1 MPQSPD
7 LHSNNDSLNQE
18 QLRRLSESIMRTV
31 IDSALDAVIV
41 IDEKGFII
49 EWNQQATNTFG
60 WDRFWAI
67 GRRLSDTFIPE
78 RYREGH
84 ERGMQHFLRTGDGP
98 VLNKRLELT
107 AINKEG
113 KEFPVELSIIPNK
126 MDGVYFFSSFVRDLT
141 EIKKTERTL
150 NLVNELAVSLLG
162 KNSIE
167 EIAWEIT
174 KNTIGLLGLEDCVIY
189 ILDEDKQELYQTAAY
204 GAKNPEGYT
213 IENPIVI
220 PVGSGVVGQAA
231 LHKQTVLLN
240 DTSEFPEYIVDGDYK
255 NSELAVPII
264 HDGKVIG
271 VIDSEH
277 KEKNFYHKNHL
288 DAFTTIASLCSGAL
302 NSAIN
307 IKKREEAEQSLRES
321 EERWHNLI
329 LNMPEAVQITKNGK
343 VLYINPAG
351 VKLFEAKSKQ
361 DLIGLTADKLLTRFS
376 HGNLREIRKQIE
388 KIGTAE
394 PMEFEISTLEGNRK
408 FIEATSTIMYYKG
421 ERVVQSVLRDITEKK
436 ASDARLTRL
445 TSRLQTLLDNLN
457 TGVLMQEADNR
468 IVHANKQ
475 FSDIFDNQFSPEM
488 ITGQTC
494 DVLVKQAKEL
504 FINPDEFERQTAKI
518 LKNAQPSM
526 NEELKLVNGKI
537 LRRDFIPITHNGL
550 NIGSVWQYSDITD
563 IKMAEE
569 NLRRALESE
578 RSYNDLNRNFV
589 SMVSHEFRTP
599 LTSIHSTSELLLQF
613 SDRFNEEERKKRVK
627 RIYDSTRRMN
637 QLIEDVLTMGKLDSE
652 NSKIDL
658 KEVNFT
664 DLLNDLLK
672 VMNASELV
680 GRVVNIE
687 QGYEQDCIVTL
698 DINLTELILRN
709 LIENAAKYSE
719 SDKPI
724 NISYFKKD
732 RQFHFICQD
741 FGIGIPEKEQAHIFE
756 SFKRAGNTAE
766 IKGTGLGLAIVKKAV
781 DRLNGELAF
790 ISEEG
795 KGTTFTL
802 KLPLID
808 HFDEKSRIIKQK
820 K

>member
-1 MPQSPD
+1 
-7 LHSNNDSLNQE
+7 
-18 QLRRLSESIMRTV
+18 MRTV

-41 IDEKGFII
+41 IDEKGIII
-49 EWNQQATNTFG
+49 EWNQQATQTFG
-60 WDRFWAI
+60 WERSWAI
-67 GRRLSDTFIPE
+67 GRRLSDTFLPQ
-78 RYREGH
+78 RYREAH
-84 ERGMQHFLRTGDGP
+84 ERGMQHFLQTGDGP

-107 AINKEG
+107 AVNKDG

-150 NLVNELAVSLLG
+150 NAVNELAVTLLG

-174 KNTIGLLGLEDCVIY
+174 KNTMGLLDLEDCVIY
-189 ILDEDKQELYQTAAY
+189 ILDEEKQELYQTAAF

-213 IENPIVI
+213 IKNPLVI
-220 PVGSGVVGQAA
+220 PVGKGVVGQSA
-231 LHKQTVLLN
+231 LHKQTILLN
-240 DTSEFPEYIVDGDYK
+240 NTLEYPEYIVDGGI
-255 NSELAVPII
+255 NQSELAVPII

-277 KEKNFYHKNHL
+277 HEKNFYKKNHI
-288 DAFTTIASLCSGAL
+288 DAFTTIASVCSGKL

-307 IKKREEAEQSLRES
+307 IRKREEVERSLRES
-321 EERWHNLI
+321 EERWQNLI
-329 LNMPEAVQITKNGK
+329 VHLPEAVQITKDGK
-343 VLYINPAG
+343 ILYINPAG
-351 VKLFEAKSKQ
+351 VKLYDAKTKEE
-361 DLIGLTADKLLTRFS
+361 LIGTNVFGLSTKLPPETFEQRQAELFKN
-376 HGNLREIRKQIE
+376 GFV
-388 KIGTAE
+388 E
-394 PMEFEISTLEGNRK
+394 PMEFELRTLTGNK
-408 FIEATSTIMYYKG
+408 KYIEANSTTIQFNG
-421 ERVVQSVLRDITEKK
+421 EQVIQSVLRDITDKK
-436 ASDARLTRL
+436 NSELRLNRL

-468 IVHANKQ
+468 IVHVNKQ
-475 FSDIFDNQFSPEM
+475 FCDIFDNRFSPEM

-494 DVLVKQAKEL
+494 DVLVRQAKEV
-504 FINPDEFERQTAKI
+504 FVNPDEFEQQTSKI
-518 LKNAQPSM
+518 LKSAQLSV

-550 NIGSVWQYSDITD
+550 NIGSVWQYSDVTEM
-563 IKMAEE
+563 KLAEE
-569 NLRRALESE
+569 NLRRALASE

-613 SDRFNEEERKKRVK
+613 SDRFNEEERKKRVQ

-687 QGYEQDCIVTL
+687 QGHEQDCIVTL

-709 LIENAAKYSE
+709 LIENSAKYSA

-732 RQFHFICQD
+732 GQFHFICQD

-781 DRLNGELAF
+781 NRLNGK
-790 ISEEG
+790 ISFESKERL
-795 KGTTFTL
+795 GTTFSL
-802 KLPLID
+802 EIPLVVT
-808 HFDEKSRIIKQK
+808 S
-820 K
+820 